1 MLELYPNHIHRIV
14 KHFHGLCALL
24 FTSIKMF
31 VCMYDCI
38 IVDARD
44 VEIHITRDPRC
55 VYHCNG
61 VRFPRGGYKRPGSDP

>member
-1 MLELYPNHIHRIV
+1 
-14 KHFHGLCALL
+14 
-24 FTSIKMF
+24 
-31 VCMYDCI
+31 MYDCI

-61 VRFPRGGYKRPGSDP
+61 VRFPRGGYKRPGSDPWEERVGTTTEEAAAESVL